1 MEKDRRQWTKL
12 VVAQREGEQAM
23 ELAQIIKLARGDE
36 PAEILLTNARIV
48 NVYTGEIYPADIA
61 VAGGRIAGVGAG
73 YKAHQVIDLGGR
85 YICPGFIDAHVHIES
100 SMVPP
105 HEFARAVVARGTT
118 TVIIDPHEIANVLGL
133 EGIRYMFDSAKYN
146 PLSVYVMMPS
156 CVPATDMETAGA
168 YLRWYDISH
177 YMNDHWVL
185 GLGEMMNFP
194 GVVLGDEEVLN
205 KLRGFEHGIRDG
217 HAPGLS
223 GRDLVAY
230 VAAGIGSDHESTTV
244 AEMRE
249 KLRLGMV
256 VFIREATNA
265 HNLLNL
271 IPGLTVANGPRV
283 CFCTD
288 DRQPADL
295 LNEGHI
301 DFLIR
306 TAISK
311 GVPPHMAIAMAT
323 LNTANYFRLFD
334 RGGIA
339 PGKRADLVVFSDL
352 QDVHAEMVFRGGRL
366 AAQDGKVI
374 PWERPL
380 KPVVL
385 RSSMNVNWER
395 VNMRI
400 PAQGIRGRI
409 IGVVPNQ
416 LITEH
421 LIEDLTIREGEV
433 VCDPVHDV
441 AKIAVIER
449 HQATGN
455 LGLGLVRGIGL
466 LRGAIASSVA
476 HDSHNIVVVGADD
489 TSMMTAAHAV
499 ADMRGGMAAVEGDR
513 VTARLPLPIAG
524 LMSDQPIETVRDQME
539 DLIRAAHQLGSHLY
553 DPFTAMSFL
562 ALPVI
567 PSLKITDKG
576 LVDVDRFQ
584 IVPLFA

>member
-1 MEKDRRQWTKL
+1 
-12 VVAQREGEQAM
+12 M
-23 ELAQIIKLARGDE
+23 ELAQVIRLARGAE
-36 PAEILLTNARIV
+36 PAEILLVDARIV

-61 VAGGRIAGVGAG
+61 LADGRIAGIGTG
-73 YKAHQVIDLGGR
+73 YTARQVVDLGGR
-85 YICPGFIDAHVHIES
+85 FVCPGFIDAHVHIES

-133 EGIRYMFDSAKYN
+133 EGIRYMFDAAKYN
-146 PLSVYVMMPS
+146 PLSVFVMMPS

-177 YMNDHWVL
+177 YLSDRWVL

-194 GVVLGDEEVLN
+194 GVVFGDEEVLN
-205 KLRGFEHGIRDG
+205 KLRGFEDGIRDG
-217 HAPGLS
+217 HAPGLT

-244 AEMRE
+244 EEMRE

-256 VFIREATNA
+256 VFLREATNA
-265 HNLLNL
+265 RNLLTL

-301 DFLIR
+301 DFLLRKTI
-306 TAISK
+306 AE

-334 RGGIA
+334 RGAIA

-352 QDVHAEMVFRGGRL
+352 RDIQAEMVFRSGRL
-366 AAQDGKVI
+366 VAQDGKVI

-380 KPVVL
+380 KPAVL
-385 RSSMNVNWER
+385 RSSMNVNWEH

-400 PAQGIRGRI
+400 PAQGRRGRI
-409 IGVVPNQ
+409 IGVIPDQ
-416 LITEH
+416 LTTEH
-421 LIEDLTIREGEV
+421 LIEDLRIDAGEV
-433 VCDPVHDV
+433 VSEPDRDV
-441 AKIAVIER
+441 LKIAVIER
-449 HQATGN
+449 HLATGN
-455 LGLGLVRGIGL
+455 YALGLVKGIGL
-466 LRGAIASSVA
+466 RCGAIASTIA

-489 TSMMTAAHAV
+489 NSMWNAARMV
-499 ADMRGGMAAVEGDR
+499 ADMRGGMAAVDGDR
-513 VTARLPLPIAG
+513 VAAKLPLPIAG
-524 LMSDQPIETVRDQME
+524 LMSDQPIEAVRDQIE
-539 DLIRAAHQLGSHLY
+539 DLICAAHQLGSTLR

-567 PSLKITDKG
+567 PALKITDKG
-576 LVDVDRFQ
+576 LVDVSRFQ
-584 IVPLFA
+584 IVPLFE

>member
-1 MEKDRRQWTKL
+1 
-12 VVAQREGEQAM
+12 M
-23 ELAQIIKLARGDE
+23 ELAQIIKLARGEE
-36 PAEILLTNARIV
+36 PAEILLTNARLV
-48 NVYTGEIYPADIA
+48 NVYTGETYAADIA
-61 VAGGRIAGVGAG
+61 LADGRIAGVGSG
-73 YKAHQVIDLGGR
+73 YTARQVMDLGGR
-85 YICPGFIDAHVHIES
+85 YVCPGFIDAHVHIES
-100 SMVPP
+100 SMIPP

-133 EGIRYMFDSAKYN
+133 EGIRFMFDAAKYN

-168 YLRWYDISH
+168 YLRWYDIAH
-177 YMNDHWVL
+177 YLSDHWVL

-205 KLRGFEHGIRDG
+205 KLRGFEAGIRDG
-217 HAPGLS
+217 HAPGLT

-230 VAAGIGSDHESTTV
+230 VAAGIGSDHEATTV
-244 AEMRE
+244 EEMRE

-265 HNLLNL
+265 HNLLTL
-271 IPGLTVANGPRV
+271 IPGITVANGPRV

-295 LNEGHI
+295 LSEGHI

-306 TAISK
+306 TAISV
-311 GVPPHMAIAMAT
+311 GVSPHIAIAMAT

-334 RGGIA
+334 RGAIA

-352 QDVHAEMVFRGGRL
+352 QNIRAEMVFRAGRL
-366 AAQDGKVI
+366 VAQDGKVE
-374 PWERPL
+374 PWERPI
-380 KPVVL
+380 KPPVL

-400 PAQGIRGRI
+400 TALGRRGRI
-409 IGVVPNQ
+409 IGVIPGQ
-416 LITEH
+416 LTTTH
-421 LIEDLTIREGEV
+421 LIEDLNIINNQ
-433 VCDPVHDV
+433 VCPDPDYDV

-449 HQATGN
+449 HLATGN
-455 LGLGLVRGIGL
+455 FGLGLVKGIGL
-466 LRGAIASSVA
+466 KRGAIASTIA
-476 HDSHNIVVVGADD
+476 HDSHNIVVVGMDD
-489 TSMMTAAHAV
+489 ISMMSAAHAV
-499 ADMRGGMAAVEGDR
+499 ADMRGGMAAFDGDQLM
-513 VTARLPLPIAG
+513 AKLPLPIAG
-524 LMSDQPIETVRDQME
+524 LMSDQPIETVRDRME
-539 DLIRAAHQLGSHLY
+539 DLNRAAHSLGSPLR

-584 IVPLFA
+584 LVSLFA

>member
-1 MEKDRRQWTKL
+1 
-12 VVAQREGEQAM
+12 M
-23 ELAQIIKLARGDE
+23 ELAQLIKFARGDE
-36 PAEILLTNARIV
+36 PSEILIKNARVV

-61 VAGGRIAGVGAG
+61 MAHSRIVGVGTGYTAQTVYDVAG
-73 YKAHQVIDLGGR
+73 R
-85 YICPGFIDAHVHIES
+85 YVCPGFIDAHVHIES
-100 SMVPP
+100 AMVPP
-105 HEFARAVVARGTT
+105 YEFARAVVARGTT

-146 PLSVYVMMPS
+146 PLSVFVMMPS
-156 CVPATDMETAGA
+156 CVPATEMETAGA
-168 YLRWYDISH
+168 YLRWYDITPQL
-177 YMNDHWVL
+177 NDHWVL
-185 GLGEMMNFP
+185 GLGEMMNYP
-194 GVVLGDEEVLN
+194 GVVYGDEEVLN
-205 KLRGFEHGIRDG
+205 KLRGFENAIRDG
-217 HAPGLS
+217 HAPGLT

-230 VAAGIGSDHESTTV
+230 TAAGISSDHECTTIE
-244 AEMRE
+244 EMRE

-265 HNLLNL
+265 HNLVNL
-271 IPGLTVANGPRV
+271 IPGLTEANSRRV

-301 DFLIR
+301 DFLVR
-306 TAISK
+306 TAIAE
-311 GVPPHMAIAMAT
+311 GVDPLMAIRMAT
-323 LNTANYFRLFD
+323 LNTAEYFQLRD

-352 QDVHAEMVFRGGRL
+352 KNIHAEMVFRGSKLAVQEGR
-366 AAQDGKVI
+366 VI

-380 KPVVL
+380 KSIFL

-395 VNMRI
+395 VNLRI
-400 PAQGIRGRI
+400 PAEGRRGRI
-409 IGVVPNQ
+409 IGVLPDQ

-421 LIEDLTIREGEV
+421 LVEDLTIENGEV
-433 VCDPVHDV
+433 ICDPGLDV

-449 HQATGN
+449 HLATGN
-455 LGLGLVRGIGL
+455 FGLGLVKGIGL
-466 LRGAIASSVA
+466 MRGAIASSVA

-489 TSMMTAAHAV
+489 ASMLKAAHTV
-499 ADMRGGMAAVEGDR
+499 AEMRGGMAAVEGDR
-513 VTARLPLPIAG
+513 VLARLPLPIAG

-539 DLIRAAHQLGSHLY
+539 DLLRAAHQLGSHLH
-553 DPFTAMSFL
+553 DPFMAMSFL

-576 LVDVDRFQ
+576 LVDVDKFQ
-584 IVPLFA
+584 IVPLFVG

>member
-1 MEKDRRQWTKL
+1 
-12 VVAQREGEQAM
+12 M
-23 ELAQIIKLARGDE
+23 ELAQIIKLARGAE
-36 PAEILLTNARIV
+36 PAEILLTNARLV
-48 NVYTGEIYPADIA
+48 NVYTGEAYPSNIALAD
-61 VAGGRIAGVGAG
+61 GRIAGIGTG
-73 YKAHQVIDLGGR
+73 YTAHQEIDLGGR

-100 SMVPP
+100 SMIPP

-133 EGIRYMFDSAKYN
+133 EGIRYMFDAAKYN

-177 YMNDHWVL
+177 YLSDHWVL

-194 GVVLGDEEVLN
+194 GVIFGDEEVLN
-205 KLRGFEHGIRDG
+205 KLRGFEDGIRDG
-217 HAPGLS
+217 HAPGLT

-244 AEMRE
+244 EEMRE

-265 HNLLNL
+265 HNLLSL

-295 LNEGHI
+295 LDEGHI

-306 TAISK
+306 TAISE
-311 GVPPHMAIAMAT
+311 GVSPFMAIAMAT

-334 RGGIA
+334 RGAIA

-352 QDVHAEMVFRGGRL
+352 QDIRAEMVFRGGRL
-366 AAQDGKVI
+366 VAQDGKVI

-380 KPVVL
+380 KPPVL
-385 RSSMNVNWER
+385 RSSMNVNWES

-400 PAQGIRGRI
+400 PAQGRRGRI
-409 IGVVPNQ
+409 IGVIPGQ

-421 LIEDLTIREGEV
+421 LIDDLTIEAGEV
-433 VCDPVHDV
+433 VCDPGRDV

-449 HQATGN
+449 HLATGN
-455 LGLGLVRGIGL
+455 FGLGLVKGIGL
-466 LRGAIASSVA
+466 RRGAIASTVA

-489 TSMMTAAHAV
+489 VSMLTAAHAV
-499 ADMRGGMAAVEGDR
+499 ADMRGGMIAVEGDR
-513 VTARLPLPIAG
+513 ILAKLPLPIAG
-524 LMSDQPIETVRDQME
+524 LMSDQPIETVRDQIE
-539 DLIRAAHQLGSHLY
+539 GIIGAAHRLGSPLH
-553 DPFTAMSFL
+553 DPFNAMSFL

-584 IVPLFA
+584 IVPLFE

>member
-1 MEKDRRQWTKL
+1 
-12 VVAQREGEQAM
+12 M

-36 PAEILLTNARIV
+36 PAETLLTNARLV
-48 NVYTGEIYPADIA
+48 NVYTGETYPADIA
-61 VAGGRIAGVGAG
+61 LADGRIAGIGTG
-73 YKAHQVIDLGGR
+73 YTARQTVDLGGR
-85 YICPGFIDAHVHIES
+85 YVCPGFIDAHVHIES
-100 SMVPP
+100 SMIPP

-133 EGIRYMFDSAKYN
+133 EGIRYMFDAAKYN

-168 YLRWYDISH
+168 HLRWYDIAH
-177 YMNDHWVL
+177 YLNDHWVL

-205 KLRGFEHGIRDG
+205 KLRGFEEGIRDG
-217 HAPGLS
+217 HAPGLT

-230 VAAGIGSDHESTTV
+230 VAAGIGSDHEATTV
-244 AEMRE
+244 EEMRE

-265 HNLLNL
+265 HNLLSL

-306 TAISK
+306 TAISE
-311 GVPPHMAIAMAT
+311 GVSPHMAIAMAT
-323 LNTANYFRLFD
+323 LNTANYFRLYD
-334 RGGIA
+334 RGAVA

-352 QDVHAEMVFRGGRL
+352 QNIHAEMVFRSGRL
-366 AAQDGKVI
+366 VAQDGKVI

-380 KPVVL
+380 KPAVL

-395 VNMRI
+395 VNLRI

-409 IGVVPNQ
+409 IGVIPNQ

-421 LIEDLTIREGEV
+421 RKADLKIVNGEV
-433 VCDPVHDV
+433 VCDPDRDI

-449 HQATGN
+449 HLATGN
-455 LGLGLVRGIGL
+455 FGIGL
-466 LRGAIASSVA
+466 VQGIGLRRGAIASTIA
-476 HDSHNIVVVGADD
+476 HDSHNIVVVGMDD
-489 TSMMTAAHAV
+489 ASMLAAAHAV
-499 ADMRGGMAAVEGDR
+499 ADMRGGMAAVDGDQ
-513 VTARLPLPIAG
+513 VIAGLPLPIAG
-524 LMSDQPIETVRDQME
+524 LMSDQPIETVRDQIE
-539 DLIRAAHQLGSHLY
+539 GLIGAAHQLGSPLH

-584 IVPLFA
+584 IVSLFEQ